1 MKDHCSREMA
11 GLGIIVLFSCSYLDF
26 HLCSAIGPSEL
37 AHGVDG
43 VGHGIN
49 GIFSWFRSERV
60 VGDHVAQALQLAWE
74 HMSDVKDHKAAAF
87 MEATGKGRI
96 GA

>member
-1 MKDHCSREMA
+1 MA
-11 GLGIIVLFSCSYLDF
+11 GLGVLVLSFCFYFDF
-26 HLCSAIGPSEL
+26 HHCSAIGLSEF
-37 AHGVDG
+37 AHGIDG

-60 VGDHVAQALQLAWE
+60 ALRLVWE
-74 HMSDVKDHKAAAF
+74 HMSGVKDDKAAAF